1 MRTKP
6 LAMIMAVS
14 AIAAAGC
21 KSMKDSGDAAPDFSV
36 QPAVVSGKPSA
47 YIPKAVIY
55 RTNGD
60 YNQNVPITL
69 DAARNAVVSYPGPG
83 DVSEASTP
91 VALGNG
97 WLLDRR
103 GGIGLNTAF
112 LRYTYAEYAKLAQV
126 PSASEL
132 MGSIIPEA
140 RVTEVKTLPI
150 TLNQALTDPSAL
162 KQAVQSVTQ

>member
-1 MRTKP
+1 
-6 LAMIMAVS
+6 MIMAVT
-14 AIAAAGC
+14 ALAVTGC
-21 KSMKDSGDAAPDFSV
+21 KSQKSEMAPDYSMQPSV
-36 QPAVVSGKPSA
+36 VAGKPSN

-69 DAARNAVVSYPGPG
+69 NSARNAVVSYPAPG

-91 VALGNG
+91 VALGDG

-103 GGIGLNTAF
+103 GGVGLNTAF
-112 LRYTYAEYAKLAQV
+112 LRYTYGQYAKLPQV
-126 PSASEL
+126 PGTAEL
-132 MGSIIPEA
+132 MGSILPEA

-150 TLNQALTDPSAL
+150 TLNQALADPAAL
-162 KQAVQSVTQ
+162 KEAVQSVTQ